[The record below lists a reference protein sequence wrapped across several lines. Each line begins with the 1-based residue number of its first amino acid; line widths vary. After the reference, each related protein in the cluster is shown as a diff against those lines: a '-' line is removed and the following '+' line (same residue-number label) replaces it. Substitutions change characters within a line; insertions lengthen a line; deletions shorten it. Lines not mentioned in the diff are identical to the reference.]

1 MSQQPLIACIDD
13 EMSVAEAIEGL
24 LKASGFKVAMFSSA
38 EAFLTSKTLDEA
50 SCLITDVKLG
60 GMSGLQLQNRLAEM
74 GRQIPTI
81 VITAYPDERTRDLAL
96 GGGAVCFLGKPVLGT
111 QLLNCVDLALKPM

>member
-1 MSQQPLIACIDD
+1 MPKQKLIACIDD

-24 LKASGFKVAMFSSA
+24 LKASGFEVAMFSSA
-38 EAFLTSKTLDEA
+38 EAFLKSAILDEA

-74 GRQIPTI
+74 GRRIPTI
-81 VITAYPDERTRDLAL
+81 VITAYPDDRTRDQAL
-96 GGGAVCFLGKPVLGT
+96 DGGAVCFLGKPVLGT
-111 QLLNCVDLALKPM
+111 QLLSCVDQALKPM